1 MFIFE
6 REREGE
12 RQRDRERT
20 SREGAERKG
29 DRGSEAG
36 SALTVENLMQGSNS

>member
-6 REREGE
+6 RERKREWEKEE
-12 RQRDRERT
+12 RE
-20 SREGAERKG
+20 G

-36 SALTVENLMQGSNS
+36 CVLTAVNLMWDSNSQTMRS